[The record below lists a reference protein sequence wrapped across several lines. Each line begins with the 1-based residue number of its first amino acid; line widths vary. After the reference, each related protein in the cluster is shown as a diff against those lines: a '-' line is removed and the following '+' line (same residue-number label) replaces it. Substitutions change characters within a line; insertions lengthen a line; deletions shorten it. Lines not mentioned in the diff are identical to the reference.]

1 VDSGRPQSQE
11 GCWPVAIFSS
21 LPQGSIRH
29 GSLFIWV
36 NTWQAQGQ
44 VFSCLILQVM
54 SHHSCILCS
63 LGLEKANVN
72 FSLFYL
78 C

>member
-29 GSLFIWV
+29 GSLFI
-36 NTWQAQGQ
+36 
-44 VFSCLILQVM
+44 
-54 SHHSCILCS
+54 
-63 LGLEKANVN
+63 
-72 FSLFYL
+72 
-78 C
+78 